1 MSPVEEIA
9 GRSRWRGRHPAEGLA
24 LAGALLLA
32 TIGASYTPSLLL
44 AAALSTAA
52 TLLVARP
59 PWRLY
64 AGLWLGIL
72 PFLAA
77 SAVALSLQWTEA
89 GLAFTPG
96 GIQLALAT
104 TARALAASS
113 AALLL
118 ASVHPASSWL
128 GLLGTSSR
136 FGDLFSLA
144 SYTLKAIALFANRA
158 ASLTR
163 AASWRMGKR
172 RGGALLVTTA
182 LVASRIWELSWRD
195 IQGWHYGMLARCGDG
210 VPRTLPAFPPASR
223 LRVGLALLPAI
234 AVAFVNGWRP

>member
-1 MSPVEEIA
+1 MSPLETIA

-32 TIGASYTPSLLL
+32 AICASSTPSLLL
-44 AAALSTAA
+44 AAALSTTA
-52 TLLVARP
+52 TILVARP

-72 PFLAA
+72 PFLAVG
-77 SAVALSLQWTEA
+77 AVALSLQWTAA

-96 GIQLALAT
+96 GLQSGLAT
-104 TARALAASS
+104 TARALASSS

-118 ASVHPASSWL
+118 ASVHPPSSWL
-128 GLLGTSSR
+128 ALLGTSSR
-136 FGDLFSLA
+136 FRDLFSLA

-158 ASLTR
+158 ACLTR
-163 AASWRMGKR
+163 AASWRMGNR
-172 RGGALLVTTA
+172 RGRALLVTTA

-195 IQGWHYGMLARCGDG
+195 IQGWHHGMLARGGDG
-210 VPRTLPAFPPASR
+210 IPRTLPAFPPACR
-223 LRVGLALLPAI
+223 LRVVLALLPAV
-234 AVAFVNGWRP
+234 AVAIANGWRP